1 MHLDFG
7 GASYI
12 YSKFLQAS
20 SEYTKYDCVKNTILI
35 YLFMLLFKTGVN
47 DIRVIIILIHKTS
60 QHGGF

>member
-1 MHLDFG
+1 MHLDSG

-35 YLFMLLFKTGVN
+35 YLFMLLFKTGI
-47 DIRVIIILIHKTS
+47 DICEWYTGHNYS
-60 QHGGF
+60 YS